1 MLFKKYL
8 IYFTFWSLLWMTQY
22 AQALSL
28 TLNKNAVTVGDIL
41 TISASIESRT
51 ITVDQADVYLSV
63 QLPNGELYY
72 LTDLNAKFGD
82 LNFVT
87 PLVTRWSIITLSN
100 VEIASFE
107 IPAYLPNGT
116 YKWYLV
122 LCQVDQDVTQP
133 ANWIANT
140 SVSLTLSG
148 GSYESSTAELSTAG
162 RPAVAESKPIYP
174 TALPPYA
181 PPSAI
186 IVTDSTMD
194 KSSADDAWEG
204 ETIDESA
211 SIPAY
216 EEETNHLQ
224 SGTLTA
230 GSLDDNLNFTAFQ
243 DYLNQQLQAN
253 HATILPIINLSD
265 RITLHV
271 IDENG
276 QGVGNAQVQITPPQS
291 QSATTVGLTA
301 TNGDFYLFPQFN
313 LGKQNNTAL
322 QLTIT
327 PPQDAMSSPST
338 AVITTIDMAKIN
350 LDQAITLTL
359 PQAIATLPSELDIM
373 LVIDTTGSMTD
384 ELTYIATEFR
394 DIIGAVTTKHP
405 HISMRFGLTVYR
417 DEGDAY
423 VVQSFDF
430 TESINIMQNQLGKQS
445 AAGGG
450 DYPEAMEQ
458 AMQTA
463 LQAQWRQG
471 NVARL
476 LFLIADAPPHDE
488 NLSDM
493 WVQIQQAKQA
503 GIRIYPLAAS
513 GVADVAEYIMRI
525 ASTVTQ
531 GQYLFLTDDSGV
543 GGHHATPSSRCYVVT
558 RLDHLISRM
567 IASELAGQRIEP
579 TQTEIIRTVGQY
591 DQGRCN

>member
-8 IYFTFWSLLWMTQY
+8 IYFTFWSLLWITQY

-28 TLNKNAVTVGDIL
+28 TLNKNVVTVGDIL
-41 TISASIESRT
+41 TISASIESTT
-51 ITVDQADVYLSV
+51 ITVDQVDVYLSV

-72 LTDLNAKFGD
+72 LADLNAKFGD

-87 PLVTRWSIITLSN
+87 PLVTQWSIVTLSD
-100 VEIASFE
+100 VEIVSFE
-107 IPAYLPNGT
+107 IPAHLPNGT
-116 YKWYLV
+116 YKWHLT

-133 ANWIANT
+133 ANWIA
-140 SVSLTLSG
+140 SASASLTFSSG
-148 GSYESSTAELSTAG
+148 AYESSTAG
-162 RPAVAESKPIYP
+162 RPAVAELKSTYP
-174 TALPPYA
+174 AMLPPPA
-181 PPSAI
+181 SIA
-186 IVTDSTMD
+186 TDDSTVG
-194 KSSADDAWEG
+194 KISADYAWEEEMIDEPMSIPVYEG
-204 ETIDESA
+204 ET
-211 SIPAY
+211 
-216 EEETNHLQ
+216 NNLQ

-230 GSLDDNLNFTAFQ
+230 GNLDDNLNFTAFQ
-243 DYLNQQLQAN
+243 DYLNQQLQAD
-253 HATILPIINLSD
+253 HAAILPIINLSD
-265 RITLHV
+265 RVTLHV
-271 IDENG
+271 VDENG

-313 LGKQNNTAL
+313 LGKQSNTTL
-322 QLTIT
+322 QLTIA

-338 AVITTIDMAKIN
+338 AVMTTIDMAKIN
-350 LDQAITLTL
+350 PDQAITLTL
-359 PQAIATLPSELDIM
+359 PQTIATLSSELDVM
-373 LVIDTTGSMTD
+373 LVIDTTGSMGD

-394 DIIGAVTTKHP
+394 DIIGTVVSKHP
-405 HISMRFGLTVYR
+405 HIAMRFGLTVYR

-423 VVQSFDF
+423 VVQGFDF

-445 AAGGG
+445 ATGGG

-493 WVQIQQAKQA
+493 LVQIQQAKQA
-503 GIRIYPLAAS
+503 GIRVYPLAAS

-543 GGHHATPSSRCYVVT
+543 GGGHATPSSRCYVVT
-558 RLDHLISRM
+558 RLDQLISRM

-579 TQTEIIRTVGQY
+579 AQTEIIRTVGQY